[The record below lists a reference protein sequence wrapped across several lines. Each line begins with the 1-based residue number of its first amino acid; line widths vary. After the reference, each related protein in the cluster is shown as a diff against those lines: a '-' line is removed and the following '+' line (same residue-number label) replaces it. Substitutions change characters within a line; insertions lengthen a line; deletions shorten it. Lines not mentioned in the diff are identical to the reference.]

1 MYRRSI
7 FTLGPGGLPVANP
20 AAAIGQQIAGRNES
34 ARQFDESLSFRERE
48 IARQNAQREQAAQA
62 AAAQTEAAENRALQ
76 RHLAEKSWAESAR
89 AEQRELNKLTLLAK
103 LQDSQPSEP
112 ELTFEVSPEE
122 AKIAGVA
129 PGRYNTKNFNAI
141 QKVVQTR
148 MGGNVAAEKESVDSE
163 ARAIE
168 SLQPF
173 FKKLQEDNTF
183 TEDDRMQVEQKLGL
197 LRKMH
202 PNADAILKQMMLDQ
216 LQAVRKSKIDPRL
229 EGYSERDPLPGPGKF
244 PYLGFEYRA
253 TPEWPGFGHYFGWG
267 GRDDDRLKVLT
278 KDEYED
284 KLEKKYLDPYNPLR
298 DIILGKKQEEE
309 DIVDSINKMVREG
322 SK

>member
-48 IARQNAQREQAAQA
+48 IARQNAQREQASQA
-62 AAAQTEAAENRALQ
+62 AMAQTEAAENRALQ
-76 RHLAEKSWAESAR
+76 RHLAEKGWAESAR
-89 AEQRELNKLTLLAK
+89 AEQRELSRLTLLAK
-103 LQDSQPSEP
+103 LQDSQPSDP

-122 AKIAGVA
+122 AKVAGVA
-129 PGRYNTKNFNAI
+129 PGRYSFKTFSNI
-141 QKVVQTR
+141 QKVIKDR
-148 MGGNVAAEKESVDSE
+148 MGGSVAEEKESVDFE

-173 FKKLQEDNTF
+173 FKKLQEGNTF
-183 TEDDRMQVEQKLGL
+183 TEDDRLNVEQQLGL

-229 EGYSERDPLPGPGKF
+229 ENYPSDFMELSPNERSKFAPEYSFYDHPNLP
-244 PYLGFEYRA
+244 
-253 TPEWPGFGHYFGWG
+253 WG
-267 GRDDDRLKVLT
+267 GPYRLPPT

-284 KLEKKYLDPYNPLR
+284 NLEKEYLDRYNPLR
-298 DIILGKKQEEE
+298 EAILGKKQEEE